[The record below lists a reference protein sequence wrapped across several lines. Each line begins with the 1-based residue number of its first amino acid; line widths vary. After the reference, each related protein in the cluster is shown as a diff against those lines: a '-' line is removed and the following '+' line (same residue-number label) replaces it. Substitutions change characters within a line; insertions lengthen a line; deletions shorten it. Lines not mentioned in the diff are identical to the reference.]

1 MAFNYS
7 NDEKVDML
15 EIYFKSN
22 RNTKA
27 AALAYEEQFPE
38 RQQPNQ
44 RHFKLRNDSYEL
56 VSLWIFCETECQNL
70 YKK

>member
-27 AALAYEEQFPE
+27 AALAYEE
-38 RQQPNQ
+38 
-44 RHFKLRNDSYEL
+44 
-56 VSLWIFCETECQNL
+56 
-70 YKK
+70 